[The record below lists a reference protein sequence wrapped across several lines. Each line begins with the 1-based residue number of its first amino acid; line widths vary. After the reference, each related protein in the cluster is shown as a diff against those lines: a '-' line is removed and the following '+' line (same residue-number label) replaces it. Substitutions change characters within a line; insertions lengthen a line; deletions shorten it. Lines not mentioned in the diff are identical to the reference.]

1 MNLNRYSARMLLNF
15 SMEQL
20 WDILEGEFI
29 LLFEDGVELIT
40 DARAT
45 LYSVYAW
52 EFHRRYPQTP
62 LLSSHHVT
70 SFLNGGRMGSNTHL
84 VLLGQNMWTVYDT
97 YVVGG
102 LANLPEGPMPEI
114 KFRELLAKL
123 IYETT
128 NVMYNDLSHRLE
140 EYVVSLDITDVVAV
154 LNHPRI
160 KAANFNAKP
169 TEESIAETYA
179 IGKDVLLNG
188 VDLPNNP
195 TSLAARSGLVSM
207 GQLYQ
212 CLLPRGF
219 LTDIDSNQ
227 FPKPIMVGFA
237 EGITEIVDS
246 GMETRSAAKSLDF
259 AKAPLQDAEYFARR
273 LQLISQ
279 IITTLHHDDCG
290 STEYL
295 YWDVREGELGQLEG
309 KNYMDDDGVLKT
321 IKKNDTFL
329 IGRKLSL
336 RSAIHCGHIDQYGIC
351 STCFGHLSYSVPSL
365 TNIGHMC
372 CTSLTQKSSQIVLS
386 VKHHDGTAQIEAIT
400 LSPEDMKYLR
410 TFSDKNSYLLSDD
423 LKNGVVTLTIA
434 AAHGANLTDIRR
446 AKQIEDLSIS
456 RVTELDYVGIEVKR
470 EINGVTITNSK
481 AMKVNIGSRRLASLT
496 MAALRHIHKVG
507 WEIDAD
513 NNYRIDMTGWDFTKP
528 ILTLPP
534 RHANMSDHSKDI
546 AMMLESSV
554 KNMEERDTVVRP
566 EALLKE
572 FHAVVN
578 DKLNVNLAV
587 NEVVL
592 YGAMIVSA
600 ADGDYSLPKPWTK
613 DSMGVMENT
622 IKYRSMGPLF
632 AYEGHR
638 DNIVSPAS
646 YLKTNRP
653 DHPMDYLLTPA
664 ELVAHEESLMGMM
677 MAY

>member
-1 MNLNRYSARMLLNF
+1 MQLKRYRARMLFNYTV
-15 SMEQL
+15 EQL
-20 WDILEGEFI
+20 WDILEGDFI
-29 LLFEDGVELIT
+29 LVFDDGEELVT

-45 LYSVYAW
+45 LYSSYAW
-52 EFHRRYPQTP
+52 EFHRRYPQTQ
-62 LLSSHHVT
+62 LLAKHHVK
-70 SFLNGGRMGSNTHL
+70 SFLGDGRMGSNTHL
-84 VLLGQNMWTVYDT
+84 TLLGNVMWSVYDT
-97 YVVGG
+97 HVVGG
-102 LANLPEGPMPEI
+102 TATLPTHVMPEI
-114 KFRELLAKL
+114 KFRESLAKL

-128 NVMYNDLSHRLE
+128 NLMYNDLSYRLE
-140 EYVVSLDITDVVAV
+140 EYVVSLDITHVIEV

-160 KAANFNAKP
+160 KAVNANVKP
-169 TEESIAETYA
+169 TEESIADAYA
-179 IGKDVLLNG
+179 VGKDVLLNG
-188 VDLPNNP
+188 VDLPRNP

-237 EGITEIVDS
+237 EGITSIVDS

-273 LQLISQ
+273 LQLVSQ
-279 IITTLHHDDCG
+279 IITTLHHGDCG
-290 STEYL
+290 STNYL
-295 YWDVREGELGQLEG
+295 SWDVREGELAQLEG
-309 KNYMDDDGVLKT
+309 KYYMEDDGNLRV
-321 IKKNDTFL
+321 IKRSKKHL
-329 IGRKLSL
+329 IGRTLLL
-336 RSAIHCGHIDQYGIC
+336 RSAIHCAHRDQYGIC
-351 STCFGHLSYSVPSL
+351 STCFGDLAFSVPSHS
-365 TNIGHMC
+365 NIGHMC

-400 LSPEDMKYLR
+400 LSAEDMKYLR
-410 TFSDKNSYLLSDD
+410 TYSDKNSYLLSEE
-423 LKNGVVTLTIA
+423 LKNGKVTLVIA
-434 AAHGANLTDIRR
+434 ASQGANLTDIRR
-446 AKQIEDLSIS
+446 AKQIEDLSIT
-456 RVTELDYVGIEVKR
+456 RVTELDYIGIEVTR
-470 EINGVTITNSK
+470 EINGVTRTISK

-496 MAALRHIHKVG
+496 MHALRHLHKAG
-507 WEIDAD
+507 WVPDD
-513 NNYRIDMTGWDFTKP
+513 DGNYRIDMTGWDYTKP

-554 KNMEERDTVVRP
+554 KNMEARDTVVRP

-572 FHAVVN
+572 FHGVVN

-600 ADGDYSLPKPWTK
+600 ADCDYSLPKPWTS
-613 DSMGVMENT
+613 DSLGVMENT
-622 IKYRSMGPLF
+622 MKYRSMGPLF

-638 DNIVSPAS
+638 DNIVAPAS

-664 ELVAHEESLMGMM
+664 ELVAHEESLMGMVM
-677 MAY
+677 SY